1 MNDIFTRAGNETQ
14 RLKFSLIVN
23 LKSSRRIVSSSNV
36 DVSVHRVLL
45 TAVLLVTAST
55 RLPEFAGFRGQ
66 RYPGTCPPRRQPVEP
81 WRPRLAQVLDSAILL
96 SRTFWHLLLSQLVK
110 PQGQQTS
117 SLNCVCIIMCVI
129 RIIPSSMLKLK
140 NST

>member
-1 MNDIFTRAGNETQ
+1 MNDIFTRARAGNETQ
-14 RLKFSLIVN
+14 RLKFSLIVS

-55 RLPEFAGFRGQ
+55 RLPEFAGFRGR

-81 WRPRLAQVLDSAILL
+81 WRPRLAQVLDSVILS
-96 SRTFWHLLLSQLVK
+96 SRTFWHLLLSQLV
-110 PQGQQTS
+110 
-117 SLNCVCIIMCVI
+117 
-129 RIIPSSMLKLK
+129 
-140 NST
+140 

>member
-1 MNDIFTRAGNETQ
+1 M
-14 RLKFSLIVN
+14 
-23 LKSSRRIVSSSNV
+23 
-36 DVSVHRVLL
+36 SVHRVLL

-55 RLPEFAGFRGQ
+55 RLPEFAGFRGR

-81 WRPRLAQVLDSAILL
+81 WRPRLAQVLDSVILS
-96 SRTFWHLLLSQLVK
+96 SRSFWQLLLSQLVK
-110 PQGQQTS
+110 PQGQQTP
-117 SLNCVCIIMCVI
+117 SLNFVCIIMCVI

>member
-55 RLPEFAGFRGQ
+55 RLPEFAGFRGR

-81 WRPRLAQVLDSAILL
+81 WRPRLAQVLDSAILS
-96 SRTFWHLLLSQLVK
+96 SRTFWHLLLSQLV
-110 PQGQQTS
+110 
-117 SLNCVCIIMCVI
+117 
-129 RIIPSSMLKLK
+129 
-140 NST
+140 

>member
-23 LKSSRRIVSSSNV
+23 LQSSRRIVSSSNV

-55 RLPEFAGFRGQ
+55 RLPEFAGFRGR

-81 WRPRLAQVLDSAILL
+81 WRPRLAQVLEVQEAPPPEDRVVRRRRGDLVYISPAVQILV
-96 SRTFWHLLLSQLVK
+96 TPAPPTPH
-110 PQGQQTS
+110 TH
-117 SLNCVCIIMCVI
+117 IH
-129 RIIPSSMLKLK
+129 
-140 NST
+140 